1 MENSEKIKAKSG
13 SSPKSAESG
22 GSKRRFWTAE
32 ELDYLKEASELMS
45 QQEVA
50 KRLGRSL
57 RSVISACS
65 KHKIKYRIRNYK
77 DGSTR
82 VFWTQAEVTALMGY
96 AETLTI
102 QHAAARLGRSYASVK
117 KKIDDLQISFKH
129 QRLQVKDVA
138 GILGVSSRVV
148 IRRREK
154 LGLNFRRVKSERQ
167 RSDTRGATGSDIVAI
182 ARDLLENPAM
192 RGMDNTSA
200 RHLKKVIEEY
210 EGWE

>member
-1 MENSEKIKAKSG
+1 MESLEKTKVENG
-13 SSPKSAESG
+13 SSPKLVENG
-22 GSKRRFWTAE
+22 VSKRRLWTAQ
-32 ELDYLKEASELMS
+32 ELAYLKEASEFMS

-65 KHKIKYRIRNYK
+65 KHRIKYRIRNYK

-82 VFWTQAEVTALMGY
+82 VFWTQSEVTALMGY

-117 KKIDDLQISFKH
+117 KKIDELQISFKH

-138 GILGVSSRVV
+138 EILGVSSRVV
-148 IRRREK
+148 IRRRQK
-154 LGLNFRRVKSERQ
+154 LGLNFRKIKSERQ

-192 RGMDNTSA
+192 RGMDGTSA
-200 RHLKKVIEEY
+200 RHLKQVIEDY